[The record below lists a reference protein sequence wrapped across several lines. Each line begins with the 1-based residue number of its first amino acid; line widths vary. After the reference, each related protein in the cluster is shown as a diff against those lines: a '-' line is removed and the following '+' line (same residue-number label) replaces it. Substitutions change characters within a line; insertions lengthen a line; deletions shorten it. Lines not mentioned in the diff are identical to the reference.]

1 MRTED
6 GFDPSLLTH
15 ETESL
20 LLAALGEFPR
30 VRRAGRRPCASRTAS
45 RATSSSSPARFH
57 RWYDACRVRP
67 DSADDPVTDLNR
79 TRLWLNQ
86 ATGQVIANGLGLLG
100 VSAPDR
106 M

>member
-1 MRTED
+1 VARYLE
-6 GFDPSLLTH
+6 
-15 ETESL
+15 E
-20 LLAALGEFPR
+20 LAG
-30 VRRAGRRPCASRTAS
+30 TY
-45 RATSSSSPARFH
+45 H
-57 RWYDACRVRP
+57 RWYDKCRVRP
-67 DSADDPVTDLNR
+67 DNADDPVTDLHR